1 MGSGHGI
8 AAALGS
14 ETRSGFRVSPQEKV
28 RSGAKPQIIVPAG
41 LVKLHEPIEVLEA
54 VEYNNLVGFAYQT
67 LPGQLVCGG
76 GSIYFAPAG
85 A

>member
-1 MGSGHGI
+1 M
-8 AAALGS
+8 
-14 ETRSGFRVSPQEKV
+14 